1 MNVTSHLKTGLLA
14 TSAVVALQCAISATA
29 SAADVSDMG
38 AADTIV
44 VAQAA
49 NPPPAMPVQIAQA
62 AAGDMP
68 VEQVIVSG
76 RAERQIGVAAAAS
89 EGAVTGVDLS
99 TRPIL
104 RPGDLLEVV
113 PGLIAA
119 QHSGSGKANQ
129 YFLRGIN
136 LDHGTDF
143 TSVIDDVPWNFR
155 THGHGQGYLDVNG
168 LIPEVVDRIDYRKGP
183 YRADLGDFGLA
194 GAAIITTVDGYD
206 HPWIQAEGGSFG
218 YGRLVAGGTVD
229 AAGGKLTLVGQS
241 KIYDGPWE
249 LAEHLR
255 HWSGW
260 GKYTHATPFG
270 SFDATLSGYT
280 GTWRP
285 TEQIPER
292 AVGHTFSEPGDPS
305 VPTIDCKD
313 RYCAIDPTATGITT
327 RWIATARL
335 TGDDWHTSVYGQY
348 YHWHMSSNPT
358 FFLDNPIDGDQILQ
372 HDRRWIFG
380 GKGEKS
386 FDFSDEFQ
394 VKAGLEGRY
403 DDISSVG
410 VWNTTANRIIGEISD
425 QSVTEGSV
433 APYLEA
439 NWEPLERL
447 RLMGGLRYDYYS
459 VDVKALDPVSL
470 SGNVSDSV
478 VSPKAGVAYGLT
490 NYLEFYGNWGQ
501 GFHSNDGRGSATN
514 GVPLLVKGTGYEGGA
529 RVQFSTFNVSFAYWW
544 LDEDSE
550 LEFDGD
556 TNSVEPKGSSA
567 RQGWEVVGYW
577 RPYDWLSID
586 AVYSSTQARFVDC
599 PPGECHIPNAPEAAG
614 ELGVS
619 GIWDEYEASVRVR
632 YLGPYPLIED
642 NSQRSP
648 NDVYINFRVAWKPAP
663 WTLSVEL
670 LNAFGDDGHDI
681 QYLYTSRLPGEPA
694 DGIDGL
700 LSRAV
705 EPRTV
710 RVGLKYEF

>member
-1 MNVTSHLKTGLLA
+1 MNIRHLYIGL
-14 TSAVVALQCAISATA
+14 SAFCAGAALQGSISTPALA
-29 SAADVSDMG
+29 GDVADMG
-38 AADTIV
+38 PADNII
-44 VAQAA
+44 VAQADST
-49 NPPPAMPVQIAQA
+49 PAPIIVAQA
-62 AAGDMP
+62 QDANGMP
-68 VEQVIVSG
+68 IEQVIVSG
-76 RAERQIGVAAAAS
+76 RAEQQIGIAAAAS

-143 TSVIDDVPWNFR
+143 TSIVDDVPWNFR

-168 LIPEVVDRIDYRKGP
+168 LIPEVVERIDYRKGP
-183 YRADLGDFGLA
+183 YRADIGDFALA
-194 GAAIITTVDGYD
+194 GAAIITTVDGFD
-206 HPWIQAEGGSFG
+206 HPWIQAEAGSFG
-218 YGRLVAGGTVD
+218 WGRMVAGGTTDV
-229 AAGGKLTLVGQS
+229 AGGKLTLVGQW

-260 GKYTHATPFG
+260 GKYTHETPIG
-270 SFDATLSGYT
+270 AFDATLSGYT
-280 GTWRP
+280 ATWRP

-292 AVGHTFSEPGDPS
+292 AVGNIFSEPGA
-305 VPTIDCKD
+305 PTIDCKN

-348 YHWHMSSNPT
+348 YNWHMSSNPT
-358 FFLDNPIDGDQILQ
+358 FYLDNPIDGDQILQ

-380 GKGEKS
+380 GKGEKN
-386 FDFSDEFQ
+386 FEFSDQFQ
-394 VKAGLEGRY
+394 VKVGLEGRY
-403 DDISSVG
+403 DDITSVG
-410 VWNTTANRIIGEISD
+410 VWNTVANRIIGEISD
-425 QSVTEGSV
+425 QSATEGSV
-433 APYLEA
+433 APYAEA

-447 RLMGGLRYDYYS
+447 RLLGGLRADFYS
-459 VDVKALDPVSL
+459 VDVKGLDPVSL
-470 SGNVSDSV
+470 SGNVADNV
-478 VSPKAGVAYGLT
+478 LSPKVGAAYGIT
-490 NYLEFYGNWGQ
+490 NYLEVYGNWGK
-501 GFHSNDGRGSATN
+501 GFHSNDGRGAATN

-567 RQGWEVVGYW
+567 RHGWEVVGYW

-586 AVYSSTQARFVDC
+586 AVYSSTQARFLTC
-599 PPGECHIPNAPEAAG
+599 APGACYVPNAPESAG
-614 ELGVS
+614 ELGIS
-619 GIWDEYEASVRVR
+619 GIWNEYEASVRIR

-642 NSQRSP
+642 NSQRAP
-648 NDVYINFRVAWKPAP
+648 NDVYVNFRVAWKPSP

-670 LNAFGDDGHDI
+670 LNAFGDDGKDI
-681 QYLYTSRLPGEPA
+681 EYLYTSRLPGEPA
-694 DGIDGL
+694 DGVDGL

-710 RVGLKYEF
+710 RVALKYEF